1 MRHLLILLSILL
13 LSSLLFGQSSK
24 KVDLSLLAKEL
35 MFWMQANCEVPGVHP
50 EHNFCNLNWNHP
62 VPEITILPRKQLVKE
77 FKNNGGNIPDGNYNK
92 IRGFYLNSDIERFT
106 IYMRNDLDYS
116 MAEYQSDLL
125 HELAH
130 YLQDKN
136 GHHFDCPPHYEIP
149 TYLMQLHFYK
159 KKTGRGATSH
169 LMKEYEKDYCNT
181 LYK

>member
-92 IRGFYLNSDIERFT
+92 IRGFYLNSGIERFT

-116 MAEYQSDLL
+116 MAEYQSDLFARISTL
-125 HELAH
+125 ETLSITMQICSLPNK
-130 YLQDKN
+130 YDMSWV
-136 GHHFDCPPHYEIP
+136 IP
-149 TYLMQLHFYK
+149 FKVSPKHQNNY
-159 KKTGRGATSH
+159 
-169 LMKEYEKDYCNT
+169 
-181 LYK
+181 